1 MLSKN
6 LYNLLL
12 NKFLKLNINLKNN
25 LNNNNFNNKNIDL
38 YVLNPKGLKC
48 FLWLTN
54 IENNNL
60 ICSIYYNATTKK
72 YDINQYITCCDH
84 ILFSGKGT
92 LFSGILFKY
101 NKNNYYS
108 CSDIYYYKN
117 EYVKFLK
124 YYKKMYIFKN
134 IFKNYIKQVSYN
146 SNFIIIGLPIIHNN
160 LSILKNISKKIVY
173 NVHSISYINMSSN
186 ILYNS
191 NKLLKNEKF
200 AYFKVKPEKSF
211 DIYSLYCKNDI
222 YYGKAFINDY
232 NTSVMMNNL
241 FRKIKENNNL
251 DYLEES
257 DNEDEFQNNNIDKYV
272 FLERNYVM
280 KCVYIKEF
288 NSWKPLNIEKNKC
301 EYSIDQLKNIL

>member
-25 LNNNNFNNKNIDL
+25 LNNNFNNKNIDL

-60 ICSIYYNATTKK
+60 ICSIYYNSNTKK
-72 YDINQYITCCDH
+72 YDINQFITCCDN

-117 EYVKFLK
+117 EYVKYLK

-134 IFKNYIKQVSYN
+134 IFENYIKQVSYN

-200 AYFKVKPEKSF
+200 AYFKVKPEISF

-288 NSWKPLNIEKNKC
+288 NSWKPLNIGKNKC